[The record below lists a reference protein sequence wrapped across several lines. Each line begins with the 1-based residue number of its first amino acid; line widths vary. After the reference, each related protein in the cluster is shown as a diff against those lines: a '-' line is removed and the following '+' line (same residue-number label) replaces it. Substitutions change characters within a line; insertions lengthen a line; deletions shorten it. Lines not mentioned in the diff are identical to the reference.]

1 MCALIA
7 SPFKT
12 RKPRQ
17 FEYRPRYYDPDK
29 EAWEQRRKELFG
41 EEEPSA
47 PEDKENYRPGQYVEQ
62 LRFRRG
68 IMAERQRSAQRRP
81 ALVRLVF
88 LIALLVLLGWYMFS

>member
-41 EEEPSA
+41 EDESPKEG
-47 PEDKENYRPGQYVEQ
+47 EENYRPGQYVEQ

-68 IMAERQRSAQRRP
+68 VMAERQRNAKRRP
-81 ALVRLVF
+81 AIMRLAL
-88 LIALLVLLGWYMFS
+88 LIALLVLLGWYIFS

>member
-17 FEYRPRYYDPDK
+17 FEYKPRFYDPDK

-41 EEEPSA
+41 EEETPSGKD
-47 PEDKENYRPGQYVEQ
+47 EKYHPGQYVEQ
-62 LRFRRG
+62 MRFRRG
-68 IMAERQRSAQRRP
+68 IMAERQRNAKRRP
-81 ALVRLVF
+81 AVMRLAL
-88 LIALLVLLGWYMFS
+88 LIALLGLLGWYIFS

>member
-29 EAWEQRRKELFG
+29 EAWEQRQKELFG
-41 EEEPSA
+41 EEETLT

-68 IMAERQRSAQRRP
+68 IMAERQRSAKRRP
-81 ALVRLVF
+81 AIMRLAL

>member
-17 FEYRPRYYDPDK
+17 FEYHPRYYDPDK

-41 EEEPSA
+41 EEEA
-47 PEDKENYRPGQYVEQ
+47 TTPEDKESYRPGQYVEQ

-68 IMAERQRSAQRRP
+68 IMAERQRNSKRRQRLSVWR
-81 ALVRLVF
+81 F
-88 LIALLVLLGWYMFS
+88 